1 MLDVQSLMLAT
12 MLANALLAVVLLYY
26 WRTERTYPGFLLI
39 TGNQLLL
46 AVGFLLVA
54 LRGAIPDLLSIALG
68 NGLIV
73 LAIVLLYD
81 GLTQFYEGRQI
92 SNLVYLLVPI
102 AVGGFILFRYG
113 GDLPVARVLLLSIVV
128 GPLLL
133 HSGYRIIRNPR
144 MGSALPLFLA
154 VALIFSAVSLG
165 FRALSWVLH
174 PGSTAVLNSTPE
186 NILFQ
191 VFQLALAV
199 IVPSVFLLST
209 ARRLNQ
215 ELRESQSALEELA
228 DRYDLAISAA
238 KMGVWDLDLAER
250 HLIWDDSIFEL
261 FQVSPNE
268 GDDLYARWHEWV
280 EPDDRERVREAIGRA
295 AETGEDVT
303 IEFRLLNRGGESR
316 TVRASARVLVDQTGA
331 RSRMVGVMHDVSDIR
346 RAERALRTAIMKLN
360 LLSSITRHDIQ
371 NQLTALT
378 GWLDLAQ
385 EQAMEHPEYLE
396 TVVQERRVIE
406 RIARQIA
413 FTREY
418 EDLGVH
424 SPCWQ
429 NLGQVVV
436 QAIRDAPVTA
446 VDLLPGLESIDVW
459 ADPMFSRVF
468 YNLLENSSRHAESA
482 ERITIDWRIDTD
494 RLVVGVSDYGVGV
507 PTAEKRRIFERGV
520 GKNTGFGLFMSRE
533 ILGLTGIEIAETG
546 VAGEGARFELS
557 VPRDGYRIRSR
568 DGSKPDQ
575 KEPNDR
581 TLADEEEPFPPV
593 SGITTPHEP

>member
-12 MLANALLAVVLLYY
+12 MLANALLAIVLLYY
-26 WRTERTYPGFLLI
+26 WRTEQTYPGFLLI
-39 TGNQLLL
+39 TGNQLLM

-54 LRGAIPDLLSIALG
+54 LRGTIPDLLSIGLG

-81 GLTQFYEGRQI
+81 GLEQFYEDRQI
-92 SNLVYLLVPI
+92 SNLVYLVVPI
-102 AVGGFILFRYG
+102 AVGGFILFRYAW
-113 GDLPVARVLLLSIVV
+113 DLPVARVLFLSIII

-133 HSGYRIIRNPR
+133 HAGYRIIRDQR
-144 MGSALPLFLA
+144 KGSALPLFLA
-154 VALIFSAVSLG
+154 VALVFCAVSLG
-165 FRALSWVLH
+165 FRALAWVLH

-199 IVPSVFLLST
+199 TVPTVYLLST

-215 ELRESQSALEELA
+215 ELRDSQSALEELA

-250 HLIWDDSIFEL
+250 HLIWDDRIFEL
-261 FQVSPNE
+261 FQVSPSE
-268 GDDLYARWHEWV
+268 RDDLYARWHEWV
-280 EPDDRERVREAIGRA
+280 EPDDRERVREAIGHA

-303 IEFRLLNRGGESR
+303 IEFRLLDRGGESR
-316 TVRASARVLVDQTGA
+316 TVRASARVLVDRAGA
-331 RSRMVGVMHDVSDIR
+331 RSRLVGVMYDVSGIR
-346 RAERALRTAIMKLN
+346 RAESALRTAIMKLN

-385 EQAMEHPEYLE
+385 EQAMDHPEFID
-396 TVVQERRVIE
+396 TVVQERRVVE

-436 QAIRDAPVTA
+436 QAIRDAPVIG
-446 VDLLPGLESIDVW
+446 VDVLPGLERIEVW
-459 ADPMFSRVF
+459 ADPMLPRVF

-482 ERITIDWRIDTD
+482 LRITIDWRIDGD
-494 RLVVGVSDYGVGV
+494 RLVVGVADDGVGV
-507 PTAEKRRIFERGV
+507 STAEKRRIFERGV

-546 VAGEGARFELS
+546 VLGEGARFELS
-557 VPRDGYRIRSR
+557 VPRDGYRVHSR
-568 DGSKPDQ
+568 DGMGPDPA
-575 KEPNDR
+575 EPDDR
-581 TLADEEEPFPPV
+581 TQAD
-593 SGITTPHEP
+593 